1 MSSSNRPEGERT
13 TLPAALVGAFR
24 RVRALYADLRRE
36 GLPRMVLGIVAL
48 MLLVA
53 ALVFLAESHAGSPMF
68 RRYFDAVWWSIVTW
82 ATVGYGDAY
91 PMTTAGRLLGIL
103 LIFASVAVTA
113 VLSGTIASIFVDRKI
128 REGKGLQHAKL
139 RDHLVVCGWN
149 RNTEGMLEGL
159 ARMSGRTRARI
170 VLVNEL
176 DPEAFQECA
185 ARHRGLDLRFV
196 RGDFTSEAALRRAS
210 VPAAR
215 TAVIVSD
222 ESGSNTLAKADERT
236 ILATLAVK
244 SMNPRIVTSAELVN
258 AENAG
263 HLHRANVDDVVV
275 GGEFNGFLLASG
287 AAAPGIPELAREI
300 LSFGGGNTLQQAPV
314 PAGWSGKTFGELS
327 QHLLAAGRGVLLGVL
342 AEEKKMSLADILA
355 DDSSA
360 IDAFIKRKFA
370 ESDKDFFD
378 EERKALDIRVNPGPA
393 YVLRDTDRLYLVG
406 PAGSA
411 A

>member
-13 TLPAALVGAFR
+13 ALLTTLAGAFR
-24 RVRALYADLRRE
+24 RMRALYADLRRE

-53 ALVFLAESHAGSPMF
+53 GLVFLAEFRADSPMF

-91 PMTTAGRLLGIL
+91 PVTTAGRLLGIL
-103 LIFASVAVTA
+103 LMFASVAVTA

-139 RDHLVVCGWN
+139 RDHLVICGWN

-170 VLVNEL
+170 VLVNEM

-196 RGDFTSEAALRRAS
+196 RGDFTSEAVLRRAS

-263 HLHRANVDDVVV
+263 HLRRANVDDVVV

-287 AAAPGIPELAREI
+287 ASAPGIPELAREI
-300 LSFGGGNTLQQAPV
+300 LSFEGRNTVRQAPV

-327 QHLLAAGRGVLLGVL
+327 QHLLASGRGVLLGVL

-360 IDAFIKRKFA
+360 IDTFIKRKFA
-370 ESDKDFFD
+370 ESDKDYLE

-406 PAGSA
+406 PAESLP
-411 A
+411 